1 MKINF
6 WLFASLTLAI
16 VAFISY
22 GTYATARLLRAW
34 RPDRNLLLLPAENL
48 LRLVLIVLCLM
59 LGLLSGA
66 SSAQLGWVLPNGS
79 HSVFW
84 GMIWGMIWGSLG
96 GIALALFFY
105 LSTKWL
111 VVYTGKRFYSSIVI
125 QAITPKSRYELG
137 LVLLIMVPVVL
148 LEELL
153 FRSLLIGGFSLLL
166 PAPFLVVG
174 WGIYFGLLHLP
185 QGWWG
190 MVGAGLAGLLLGA
203 LFVIQGS
210 ILLPIVVHYVT
221 NSLQIIQAMR
231 LHAAEARSTGRDE
244 ELLFS

>member
-6 WLFASLTLAI
+6 WLFASLTVTI

-22 GTYATARLLRAW
+22 GTYATARLLRDW

-66 SSAQLGWVLPNGS
+66 SFAQLGWTFPNGS
-79 HSVFW
+79 RSLIEGVL
-84 GMIWGMIWGSLG
+84 WGSLG
-96 GIALALFFY
+96 GVALALFFY
-105 LSTKWL
+105 LSTKGL
-111 VVYTGKRFYSSIVI
+111 VAYTGKRFYSSVVI
-125 QAITPKSRYELG
+125 QAITPKSRYELV
-137 LVLLIMVPVVL
+137 LVLLVMVPVVL

-153 FRSLLIGGFSLLL
+153 FRSLLIGGFALVF
-166 PAPFLVVG
+166 PTPVLVVG
-174 WGIYFGLLHLP
+174 WGIFFGLLHSP

-190 MVGAGLAGLLLGA
+190 MVGAGLAGLLLGT
-203 LFVIQGS
+203 LFVLQGS

-221 NSLQIIQAMR
+221 NALQIVQAMR
-231 LHAAEARSTGRDE
+231 LHYAEARSPTGNE
-244 ELLFS
+244 EPRFS